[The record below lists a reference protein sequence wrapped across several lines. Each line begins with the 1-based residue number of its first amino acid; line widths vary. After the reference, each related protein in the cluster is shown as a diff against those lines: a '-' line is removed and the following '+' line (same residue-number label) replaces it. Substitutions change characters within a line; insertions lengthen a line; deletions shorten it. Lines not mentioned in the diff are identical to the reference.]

1 MSRITQ
7 PGLRARPGLAV
18 LAAAG
23 LALSACAVSPSS
35 TAPRADGPGTL
46 QGSPDGSG
54 GYGASRGRS
63 PAAQPPIVSSPSDV
77 QLWRRLEA
85 NLAAWEEAR
94 GSARPEEADGYAWQL
109 TQDADANRPL
119 LDTAAGGHVG
129 KSQQAMALAV
139 LGFATDPSA
148 TDVLVRGLTINDPR
162 MVGNALIALSV
173 RRDPNTPL
181 GPLLAYC
188 ARNRPGEVRR
198 YAPLVLAHVLEARRA
213 LGQEPDVQTKRD
225 ALPRL
230 GDLVEDPDPVVRL
243 HTMRA
248 LGALDATGATEYL
261 VQGLEDNHVRV
272 RYAAAAA
279 LERSGDPAGFER
291 VIVLLSKAPPDAKPM
306 LVDLLT
312 SYAEKLQ
319 GAPLSA
325 EVRAGLGTHPRGWVQ
340 WFDAWRASSV
350 TQGH

>member
-1 MSRITQ
+1 M
-7 PGLRARPGLAV
+7 
-18 LAAAG
+18 
-23 LALSACAVSPSS
+23 
-35 TAPRADGPGTL
+35 
-46 QGSPDGSG
+46 
-54 GYGASRGRS
+54 
-63 PAAQPPIVSSPSDV
+63 
-77 QLWRRLEA
+77 
-85 NLAAWEEAR
+85 
-94 GSARPEEADGYAWQL
+94 
-109 TQDADANRPL
+109 
-119 LDTAAGGHVG
+119 
-129 KSQQAMALAV
+129 
-139 LGFATDPSA
+139 
-148 TDVLVRGLTINDPR
+148 
-162 MVGNALIALSV
+162 
-173 RRDPNTPL
+173 
-181 GPLLAYC
+181 
-188 ARNRPGEVRR
+188 RR